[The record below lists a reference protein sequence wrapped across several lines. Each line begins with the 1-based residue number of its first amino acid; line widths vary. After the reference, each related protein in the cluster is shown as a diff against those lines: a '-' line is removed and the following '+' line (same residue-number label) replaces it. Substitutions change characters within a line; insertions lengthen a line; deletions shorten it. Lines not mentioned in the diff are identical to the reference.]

1 MNRFPYRDR
10 IVLLLLA
17 SLILAGIPGTLAAV
31 TVGASSDGGTI
42 SVATFPKGAAVYLN
56 GEYRGTSPVKMT
68 EIPPGD
74 YLVNISMAGYNPES
88 FNLEIFSG
96 SIREISV
103 NLERESAVPT
113 PVRTLPGVGS
123 IAVDSNPG
131 GAAVLLDGKAAG
143 TTPASGRAALVINT
157 VPGGEHT
164 VTVELA
170 GYPAY
175 TEKVTVVKNHV
186 VKVEADFVTP
196 TSGTTTATTP
206 APIPPVATTGRTGQA
221 PASPLIVIAAC
232 GIAGLAVVISR
243 R

>member
-88 FNLEIFSG
+88 ISLQVFSG
-96 SIREISV
+96 STREISV
-103 NLERESAVPT
+103 NLEPESAVPT
-113 PVRTLPGVGS
+113 PRPTLPGVGS
-123 IAVDSNPG
+123 IAVDSAPG
-131 GAAVLLDGKAAG
+131 GASVKLDGKPAG
-143 TTPASGRAALVINT
+143 STPVGRAALVINN
-157 VPGGEHT
+157 VSGGKHT

-175 TEKVTVVKNHV
+175 VEDVTVVKNHV
-186 VKVEADFVTP
+186 VKVEAAFGTP
-196 TSGTTTATTP
+196 SSAATALATP
-206 APIPPVATTGRTGQA
+206 AAISPVATTDRPGQA
-221 PASPLIVIAAC
+221 PVSPFI
-232 GIAGLAVVISR
+232 AVVACAIVGLVLVSR
-243 R
+243 RL